1 MINTDQGAV
10 MKKSLLV
17 LLLAV
22 LHSACSTPT
31 ATQVDSNALISFEEI
46 AAEINISHKA
56 TRELRETPR
65 PVAANVPTAD

>member
-1 MINTDQGAV
+1 

-46 AAEINISHKA
+46 AAEIRISHRA
-56 TRELRETPR
+56 TSETPR
-65 PVAANVPTAD
+65 SVAANVPTSD

>member
-1 MINTDQGAV
+1 

-22 LHSACSTPT
+22 MHSACSTPT
-31 ATQVDSNALISFEEI
+31 ATQVNSNSLISFEEI
-46 AAEINISHKA
+46 GAEISIIHKA
-56 TRELRETPR
+56 TREPRETPR

>member
-1 MINTDQGAV
+1 

-22 LHSACSTPT
+22 MHCACSTPT
-31 ATQVDSNALISFEEI
+31 ATQVNTNALISFEEI
-46 AAEINISHKA
+46 AAEISISHKA
-56 TRELRETPR
+56 TREPSETPR